1 MLEGGGAISEA
12 KELPPVLPKEP
23 VSAAAE
29 SKYSRPSSR
38 EKQAALDSGGHLVPS
53 ARRHYGALSE
63 VPQQLSALRDALE
76 TGESDVFCLKAAAF
90 VEMWQA
96 AREQMES
103 HPAFVDELLVG
114 ALVEG
119 FQSVAVSWH
128 ALKLA
133 CLLARAD
140 ANALT
145 LLRCGGVAA
154 TLAALEGDERAA
166 LPELSEY
173 SELLPPE
180 PAGSQHAG
188 REARIM
194 QVEVALA
201 LLQNVAYSS
210 AGVACI
216 LNEGPYTS
224 PAPPLHLPTSPCIS
238 GVACI
243 LNEGGVSL
251 VLRAMRL
258 YAAVAEVARV
268 RDRDGVRVWVRF
280 GVRVRVR
287 VRDRL
292 NPNPYP
298 NPSPNP

>member
-23 VSAAAE
+23 VSAAAAE

-38 EKQAALDSGGHLVPS
+38 EKQAALDSGGHVVP
-53 ARRHYGALSE
+53 ARRHLGALSE

-154 TLAALEGDERAA
+154 TLAALEVTRT
-166 LPELSEY
+166 LTLT
-173 SELLPPE
+173 LTLTLT
-180 PAGSQHAG
+180 
-188 REARIM
+188 RTR
-194 QVEVALA
+194 
-201 LLQNVAYSS
+201 
-210 AGVACI
+210 
-216 LNEGPYTS
+216 T
-224 PAPPLHLPTSPCIS
+224 
-238 GVACI
+238 
-243 LNEGGVSL
+243 
-251 VLRAMRL
+251 
-258 YAAVAEVARV
+258 
-268 RDRDGVRVWVRF
+268 
-280 GVRVRVR
+280 
-287 VRDRL
+287 
-292 NPNPYP
+292 
-298 NPSPNP
+298 

>member
-23 VSAAAE
+23 VSAAAAE

-53 ARRHYGALSE
+53 ARRHFGALSE

-194 QVEVALA
+194 QV
-201 LLQNVAYSS
+201 
-210 AGVACI
+210 
-216 LNEGPYTS
+216 
-224 PAPPLHLPTSPCIS
+224 
-238 GVACI
+238 
-243 LNEGGVSL
+243 
-251 VLRAMRL
+251 
-258 YAAVAEVARV
+258 
-268 RDRDGVRVWVRF
+268 
-280 GVRVRVR
+280 RVRVR
-287 VRDRL
+287 VRLRVRVRVRL
-292 NPNPYP
+292 
-298 NPSPNP
+298 SLG